1 MERCGTVFF
10 DEIGDLDFSMQK
22 KLLRFLQEKEFLM
35 LGGKER
41 ISVDVRVLAATNR
54 NIEEA
59 VEKGEFRSDLYYRLN
74 VITIQMPPLV
84 MMSLSF
90 LILKRGSY

>member
-1 MERCGTVFF
+1 
-10 DEIGDLDFSMQK
+10 MQK
-22 KLLRFLQEKEFLM
+22 KLLRFLQEKEFLR

-74 VITIQMPPLV
+74 VITIQMPPLLGISRKQLRTK
-84 MMSLSF
+84 MKNLG
-90 LILKRGSY
+90 ILPEV